1 MLSQMHIHIQT
12 IDGHM
17 LKIDFL
23 NAIIA
28 DKSYKSIMRKLFFE
42 EKKT

>member
-1 MLSQMHIHIQT
+1 MLSQMHTHIQT